1 MMMYKVVIGLEI
13 HCELNTKSKVFSP
26 SENVYSTFHNSN
38 LSVVDLGFPGVLPTL
53 NKEALIKALTV
64 SKALN
69 CSIPDVILFDR
80 KNYFYPDLPKGYQIT
95 QSHKP
100 FGVDGYLM
108 VNLDDYD
115 KKVLIHDI
123 HLEEDTASIDHY
135 SNYSLLDYNR
145 AGMPLIEIVTEP
157 VLNSSKEVLAFL
169 DALRRVIIYLDL
181 SEARVDK
188 GQIRCDVNISLMRE
202 NDSKL
207 GTKVEIKN
215 INSFYN
221 VKDAI
226 DYEIKRQSEILDNN
240 GVIIQET
247 RRYDDNTKSTISMR
261 SKVDAIDYKYFVEPN
276 IPCMKIS
283 CEILEEVE
291 RRMVRLPFDRYK
303 YYVDNLGLN
312 KLDATTLV
320 KDRQISDYFEECL
333 QYDVSPKSIANVLNS
348 TVLGYLNKNNLS
360 ILDVSLT
367 PNMLISL
374 IKMVEEGKITSK
386 QGKEVLLKSLD
397 SGKDPVTLVS
407 ELNITQINS
416 DEEIRGIVRNVI
428 VNNSNMVEKYKSG
441 RNVLDFFIGNVMKE
455 TKGRAN
461 PKLTSDIV
469 KDELDK
475 LC

>member
-215 INSFYN
+215 H
-221 VKDAI
+221 
-226 DYEIKRQSEILDNN
+226 
-240 GVIIQET
+240 G
-247 RRYDDNTKSTISMR
+247 
-261 SKVDAIDYKYFVEPN
+261 
-276 IPCMKIS
+276 
-283 CEILEEVE
+283 
-291 RRMVRLPFDRYK
+291 
-303 YYVDNLGLN
+303 
-312 KLDATTLV
+312 
-320 KDRQISDYFEECL
+320 
-333 QYDVSPKSIANVLNS
+333 
-348 TVLGYLNKNNLS
+348 
-360 ILDVSLT
+360 
-367 PNMLISL
+367 
-374 IKMVEEGKITSK
+374 
-386 QGKEVLLKSLD
+386 
-397 SGKDPVTLVS
+397 
-407 ELNITQINS
+407 
-416 DEEIRGIVRNVI
+416 
-428 VNNSNMVEKYKSG
+428 
-441 RNVLDFFIGNVMKE
+441 
-455 TKGRAN
+455 
-461 PKLTSDIV
+461 
-469 KDELDK
+469 
-475 LC
+475 